1 MKILRRKNSAKLRK
15 SGKADGFTLIEVMIA
30 IIILAIGL
38 TGLLPMMLVA
48 VSNNTGTRQDS
59 QAVMMA
65 EKVVETITSQSAASN
80 ATFSVTDCQP
90 NDFGGPQNYTIN
102 STGAASPGNGATVT
116 GGAIDYTQSVG
127 AVPAGYQMTFFV
139 CGDTGDATTTDNTQ
153 VPFDVRWNVTVTNGM
168 KILTVAA
175 RRAGSNTNNMPGKG
189 LQSLLFSRP
198 VTLRTIV
205 PQ

>member
-1 MKILRRKNSAKLRK
+1 MKMLRRRNSAKLRK
-15 SGKADGFTLIEVMIA
+15 NKKGDGFTLLEVLIA
-30 IIILAIGL
+30 IVILAIGL

-65 EKVVETITSQSAASN
+65 QKVIETITSQPAGSN
-80 ATFSVTDCQP
+80 ATFSVTDCRP
-90 NDFGGPQNYTIN
+90 NGMGGPQNYTIN
-102 STGAASPGNGATVT
+102 SAAGGATVT
-116 GGAIDYTQSVG
+116 GGAIDYTQAVNLVG
-127 AVPAGYQMTFFV
+127 AGYQMTFFV
-139 CGDTGDATTTDNTQ
+139 CGDTGDATTSDNTQ
-153 VPFDVRWNVTVTNGM
+153 IPFDVRWNVTVANGM

-205 PQ
+205 PR

>member
-1 MKILRRKNSAKLRK
+1 MKILRRKNSAQARARK

-65 EKVVETITSQSAASN
+65 EKVVETITSQPAGSD

-90 NDFGGPQNYTIN
+90 NGMGGPQNFTIN
-102 STGAASPGNGATVT
+102 SAAGGATVT

-127 AVPAGYQMTFFV
+127 SVGAGYQMTFFV
-139 CGDTGDATTTDNTQ
+139 CGDTGDATTSDNTQ
-153 VPFDVRWNVTVTNGM
+153 VPFDVRWNVTNTNGM
-168 KILTVAA
+168 KILTASA
-175 RRAGSNTNNMPGKG
+175 RRAGTTKMAGTG
-189 LQSLLFSRP
+189 LQTLLFSRP

-205 PQ
+205 PR

>member
-1 MKILRRKNSAKLRK
+1 MKIRKRNNSAKLRK
-15 SGKADGFTLIEVMIA
+15 SGKADGFTLLEVLIA
-30 IIILAIGL
+30 IVILAIGL

-48 VSNNTGTRQDS
+48 VNNNTGTRQDS

-65 EKVVETITSQSAASN
+65 QKVLETITSQPAASN
-80 ATFSVTDCQP
+80 ATFSVTDCRP
-90 NDFGGPQNYTIN
+90 DGLGGPQDYTIN
-102 STGAASPGNGATVT
+102 SAPGGATVT
-116 GGAIDYTQSVG
+116 GGGAIDYNQGVG
-127 AVPAGYQMTFFV
+127 AVGAGYQMTFFV

-153 VPFDVRWNVTVTNGM
+153 VPFDVRWNVSDVAVTNGM
-168 KILTVAA
+168 KVLTVAA
-175 RRAGSNTNNMPGKG
+175 RRAGSNANGMAGKG

>member
-1 MKILRRKNSAKLRK
+1 MKIRKRNNSAKLRK
-15 SGKADGFTLIEVMIA
+15 SGKADGFTLLEVLIA
-30 IIILAIGL
+30 IVILAIGL

-48 VSNNTGTRQDS
+48 VNNNTGTRQDS

-65 EKVVETITSQSAASN
+65 QKVLETITSQPAASD
-80 ATFSVTDCQP
+80 ATFSVRDCRP
-90 NDFGGPQNYTIN
+90 NGLGGPQDYTIN
-102 STGAASPGNGATVT
+102 SAPGGATVT
-116 GGAIDYTQSVG
+116 GGGAIDYNQGVG
-127 AVPAGYQMTFFV
+127 AVGAGYQMTFFV

-153 VPFDVRWNVTVTNGM
+153 VPFDVRWNVTNTNGM

-175 RRAGSNTNNMPGKG
+175 RRAGSNANGMAGKG

-205 PQ
+205 PR